1 MKVSVKLN
9 EKEVFSAEMTD
20 ELKDVSSEEF
30 MHEFVKTMLIQAYDE
45 TKRAGI
51 DAEIKTIDIQMVP
64 VEGK

>member
-9 EKEVFSAEMTD
+9 EKEVFAAKMTD

-30 MHEFVKTMLIQAYDE
+30 MHEFVKVTMLQAQEE

-51 DAEIKTIDIQMVP
+51 EAEIKTIDIQMVP
-64 VEGK
+64 VEG

>member
-9 EKEVFSAEMTD
+9 EKEVLAAELTD
-20 ELKDVSSEEF
+20 DLRDASSEEF
-30 MHEFVKTMLIQAYDE
+30 MYEFVKAVLIQAQEE

-51 DAEIKTIDIQMVP
+51 EADFETIDIQMVP